1 MEITGNITEFSLP
14 ELLQLLDRRH
24 VTGCLSLEIFS
35 NYYSELQPQLYSIWL
50 NQGDIISVRHG
61 FYKQDIFS
69 LAVQK
74 EWISNFAAQKL
85 TQRCPENM
93 AAGLYLESQG
103 VLNFGQLRTLF
114 FAGVVHRV
122 QSLCEIK
129 SANFKFQTLTELPM
143 QEMTGLS
150 IPASK
155 VAMQGFRGGRGE
167 RFPSVENLK
176 NRIYP
181 KLLSRA

>member
-1 MEITGNITEFSLP
+1 MEITGSVTEFPLP

-35 NYYSELQPQLYSIWL
+35 NYYSELQPQFYAIWL
-50 NQGDIISVRHG
+50 NQGDIVSIRHG

-74 EWISNFAAQKL
+74 EWMSKFVAQKL
-85 TQRCPENM
+85 AQRCPDNM
-93 AAGLYLESQG
+93 AAGLYLESQN
-103 VLNFGQLRTLF
+103 VLDFGQLRTLF
-114 FAGVVHRV
+114 FAEVVHRV

-155 VAMQGFRGGRGE
+155 VAMQGFRGGRGTS
-167 RFPSVENLK
+167 FQSVENLK
-176 NRIYP
+176 NRIP
-181 KLLSRA
+181 AKPLSKA